1 MKRFL
6 DWRLLTALLVF
17 VFGMVVTSC
26 GGNPDGGVAVDLG
39 LPSGTLWADRNI
51 GADSP
56 EDCGDYFAWGET
68 EPKTTYNWSTYKWC
82 KGRYGTLTKYCADLA
97 SGTVDNKMTLEPED
111 DAATANWGE
120 AWCMPTYEQIH
131 ELYDECTLKMIT
143 QNGVNGYKMT
153 GPNGNSIFIPAAGFR
168 SNDKLYGFGSE
179 FGIRTNMLVE
189 VERVLD
195 YSRRY
200 YGAPVRAVRAGK

>member
-26 GGNPDGGVAVDLG
+26 GGNHDGGVAVDLG

-120 AWCMPTYEQIH
+120 AWCMPTPEQIN
-131 ELYDECTLKMIT
+131 ELYDECTLTMIT

-153 GPNGNSIFIPAAGFR
+153 GPNGNSIFIPATGIR
-168 SNDKLYGFGSE
+168 SNDKLYGFGSFFGLRPNRHVE
-179 FGIRTNMLVE
+179 FE
-189 VERVLD
+189 VVLD

-200 YGAPVRAVRAGK
+200 YGTTVRAVRAGK

>member
-1 MKRFL
+1 MKRIL

-82 KGRYGTLTKYCADLA
+82 KGRYGTLTKYCTDLA

-111 DAATANWGE
+111 DAATTNWGE
-120 AWCMPTYEQIH
+120 AWCMPTYEQII
-131 ELYDECTLKMIT
+131 ELDDECTWTEIT
-143 QNGVNGYKMT
+143 QNGVNGFKLT
-153 GPNGNSIFIPAAGFR
+153 GPNGNSIFIPAAGIR
-168 SNDKLYGFGSE
+168 SNDKLYGFGSN
-179 FGIRTNMLVE
+179 FAFRGNHLVE
-189 VERVLD
+189 VEGVLD

-200 YGAPVRAVRAGK
+200 YGIPVRAVRAGK

>member
-1 MKRFL
+1 MKRIL

-131 ELYDECTLKMIT
+131 ELYDECTWTEIT
-143 QNGVNGYKMT
+143 QNGVNGFKLT
-153 GPNGNSIFIPAAGFR
+153 GPNGNSIFIPAAGIR
-168 SNDKLYGFGSE
+168 SNDKLYGFGSN
-179 FGIRTNMLVE
+179 FGLRLNMLVE
-189 VERVLD
+189 VEGVLD

-200 YGAPVRAVRAGK
+200 YGIPVRAVRAGK